1 MSKPERR
8 PQRFS
13 SKPDDMLRRMLSA
26 RPHPQQKKNAAK
38 KRQKSA
44 K

>member
-26 RPHPQQKKNAAK
+26 RPHPQQKNAAR
-38 KRQKSA
+38 KRRKSA